1 MEGSGR
7 SGRMEEIR
15 RGKQQ
20 VGQSS
25 TNKAKNV
32 LYICDNYYYSHIQF
46 NYMLVYSR
54 SEGGEPMETK
64 DFKINFEINYVPINK
79 DRLNFQSLRLGQGI
93 KQAFDNFK
101 GTKEYFVVG
110 IYEEF
115 YFPKPNDWINSNG
128 IRLIREDRFHEN
140 LSKHDD
146 ENDEIKEL
154 FENSSSYFNKL
165 FWAEEIKSKCNKPSN
180 LIDLFNNIKYHFVN
194 QHFLGNF
201 KDYPINPINN
211 NFGYIGGITF
221 ESKGILTKQVKTKKD
236 ENESS
241 CVVLVTFG
249 TAILP
254 FRRHQQYRNAMF
266 TVFEHFG
273 NCIFKVRIRTDK
285 ISYNNIEITNE
296 KLPQQDILAKENTKL
311 LISHCG
317 QNSLNEV

>member
-1 MEGSGR
+1 MRNGTGP
-7 SGRMEEIR
+7 
-15 RGKQQ
+15 
-20 VGQSS
+20 
-25 TNKAKNV
+25 
-32 LYICDNYYYSHIQF
+32 L
-46 NYMLVYSR
+46 LVRVY
-54 SEGGEPMETK
+54 G
-64 DFKINFEINYVPINK
+64 
-79 DRLNFQSLRLGQGI
+79 
-93 KQAFDNFK
+93 
-101 GTKEYFVVG
+101 
-110 IYEEF
+110 EF

-317 QNSLNEV
+317 QNSLNEAMYAGVPLICIPDGGDQFYNASLVEHLGIGIYIKVNYEVQLDHNAFGYSLAEGIFNILNKNSNYRKNAQILRENILKTNFSMKEFFLQKIAESISD